1 MYLFLTVLKAIIVI
15 VATSLIL
22 INIVAYFQKKEK
34 LKLRKAILVFIATFL
49 MLILLSTFEFILI
62 YKQK

>member
-34 LKLRKAILVFIATFL
+34 LKLRKVILVFIATFL